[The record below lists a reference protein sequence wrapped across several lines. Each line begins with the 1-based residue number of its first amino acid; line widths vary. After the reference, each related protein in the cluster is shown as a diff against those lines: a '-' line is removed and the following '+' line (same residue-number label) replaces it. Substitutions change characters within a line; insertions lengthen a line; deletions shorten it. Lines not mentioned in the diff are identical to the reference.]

1 MWCFWP
7 LTKVFAYIKHLEWKK
22 PVKRLDSTAGSK
34 GIVKFTEESQEGEAL
49 AGSLCEG
56 VLAYRPRINEKGAN
70 GDTPLI

>member
-7 LTKVFAYIKHLEWKK
+7 LTKVFAYTKHLEWKK

-49 AGSLCEG
+49 AGSLCE
-56 VLAYRPRINEKGAN
+56 AFWHTPRINEKDAN